1 MMKQG
6 TIQQTI
12 ALEGKGLHTGATVR
26 LQIHAAAANH
36 GVQFK
41 CMHLEGQPTIKAD
54 AMQVV
59 RTERCTT
66 IGKKEATVST
76 IEHLMAALEANGVHN
91 VLVEIEGPELPI
103 FDGSAM
109 PYYEAI
115 EKAGIVEQEADRNY
129 LDIEE
134 AFVFSDEESGA
145 SYTIL
150 PADKLEITTL
160 VDFDSSV
167 IGKQFANLGA
177 LADFKAEIAPARTFV
192 FLHELEQLASAGL
205 AQGGRLDNALVFVN
219 KMPVATSLS
228 ALAQKFGIEE
238 DVAVEE
244 NGILNTTE
252 LRFDNEAARHKLLDL
267 IGDLALA
274 GIDLRAKIIATK
286 PGHTGNVK
294 LAQKLKTL
302 YKQSLK
308 TRDIPKY
315 DPNIPPVNDI
325 HAISKKIQ
333 HRYPFLLI
341 DKIIKLT
348 NEEVVGVKNVTMNEP
363 FFTGHFP
370 NNPVMPGVLQIE
382 AMAQTG
388 GILMMEHI
396 DDPHSYD
403 TYFLRINNARFRK
416 PVVPGDTILFKMELM
431 SPIRRGLCEMSG
443 KAYVGDT
450 LVSEAELLA
459 QIIKR

>member
-1 MMKQG
+1 MKQG
-6 TIQQTI
+6 TIKTTI
-12 ALEGKGLHTGATVR
+12 QLQGKGLHTGVESNLIIHPAAT
-26 LQIHAAAANH
+26 NH
-36 GVQFK
+36 GIQFK
-41 CMHLEGQPTIKAD
+41 RVDLEGAPTIKAD
-54 AMQVV
+54 ATQVV
-59 RTERCTT
+59 STQRCTT

-76 IEHLMAALEANGVHN
+76 IEHLMAAFAANN
-91 VLVEIEGPELPI
+91 VCNALVEINAPEVPI
-103 FDGSAM
+103 LDGSAL
-109 PYYEAI
+109 PFVEAI
-115 EKAGIVEQEADRNY
+115 ARAGVEEQDADKNY
-129 LDIEE
+129 LYIEE
-134 AFVFSDEESGA
+134 AFVFNDEESGA

-150 PADKLEITTL
+150 PSDKLAITTL

-167 IGKQFANLGA
+167 VGKQFANLDS
-177 LADFKAEIAPARTFV
+177 LSDFATEIAAARTFV
-192 FLHELEQLASAGL
+192 FLHELEQLANAGL
-205 AQGGRLDNALVFVN
+205 AKGGQLDNALVFVE
-219 KMPVATSLS
+219 KMPESASLTSL
-228 ALAQKFGIEE
+228 AQQFGIEE
-238 DVAVEE
+238 EVAIAET
-244 NGILNTTE
+244 GILNTTE
-252 LRFDNEAARHKLLDL
+252 LRFENEAARHKLLDVV
-267 IGDLALA
+267 GDLALA
-274 GIDLRAKIIATK
+274 NIELKAKIIATK
-286 PGHTGNVK
+286 PGHGGNTR
-294 LAQKLKTL
+294 LAQKLKQL

-315 DPNIPPVNDI
+315 DPNVPPINDI
-325 HAISKKIQ
+325 HAITKKIQ

-348 NEEVVGVKNVTMNEP
+348 NEEVVGVKNVTMNEQ

-370 NNPVMPGVLQIE
+370 ENPVMPGVLQIE

-403 TYFLRINNARFRK
+403 TFFLRINNARFRK